1 ACQDR
6 EPARCRGSRV
16 ANAAIVG
23 AGPGFA
29 PALRHASALAGQLAA
44 GGAGP
49 AGRASG
55 RGLEPVRPP
64 VTPFAG
70 SRHATRRMC
79 FRTPQSS
86 PRMCLARLLL
96 AGLLIVMGAWRLWG
110 VVQGGKSSGEMLS
123 FSVAGL
129 LVGLAVAGGWRLR
142 WSALLAAALVLA
154 EAVLWHPFWSLGEPA
169 RSAQLLHFMKNAA
182 LVGGFLL
189 LSLTAPTRRR

>member
-1 ACQDR
+1 MQGQPCCKR
-6 EPARCRGSRV
+6 RHCRGWAPVCASLATR
-16 ANAAIVG
+16 I
-23 AGPGFA
+23 GPGQ
-29 PALRHASALAGQLAA
+29 SAGSLPRRPRRPGQ
-44 GGAGP
+44 
-49 AGRASG
+49 R

-70 SRHATRRMC
+70 SRHAKRRMS
-79 FRTPQSS
+79 FRTPQST
-86 PRMCLARLLL
+86 PGITLARLLL
-96 AGLLIVMGAWRLWG
+96 ASVLVVMGAWRLWN

>member
-1 ACQDR
+1 M
-6 EPARCRGSRV
+6 S
-16 ANAAIVG
+16 
-23 AGPGFA
+23 
-29 PALRHASALAGQLAA
+29 
-44 GGAGP
+44 
-49 AGRASG
+49 
-55 RGLEPVRPP
+55 
-64 VTPFAG
+64 
-70 SRHATRRMC
+70 

-86 PRMCLARLLL
+86 PGITLARLLL
-96 AGLLIVMGAWRLWG
+96 ASLLIVMGAWRLWN

-154 EAVLWHPFWSLGEPA
+154 EAVLWHPFWSQGEPA

-182 LVGGFLL
+182 LAGGFLL